1 MQNKFKGIRGVLFRT
16 APRKCSKKA
25 FDIIETERKELAET
39 IRDRQDQIP
48 NWKRLLMQVQ
58 RADTIGQIR
67 SIWDD
72 IKYHIATHKK
82 NAGLSFIDIPDIII
96 DKVMADDSIM
106 DDVISKVKHYTDMG
120 MTKRDAREMLMSGR
134 DYVDIFTQNVD
145 RALLNAV
152 KSEISDNELVTIF
165 NALLDKAGF
174 VDMEDDVMQSK
185 SSKKNAMEFRKYP
198 NMFESIMDGKKK
210 KVPEMPKMGK
220 HKVAKVVSVKVN
232 KIQNQKPGIDF
243 LLPMRR
249 DLFDEDM
256 GDYIGAISMSDPE
269 KETEVFINSGYTEDE
284 IMNVWDELRTLPYLG
299 TMDLPK
305 PVTVDVEISNDKI
318 ASTKKA
324 QEDQTGKFVGMVW
337 NLMGELNALRR
348 EVSHHR
354 KSITDLGDAAYN
366 LSQSNID
373 EDSKLVAK
381 NAIMEV
387 REVRSEFNNVV
398 AALGNL
404 HDRVKAMS
412 TNLLDQ
418 FNLKKSGASKN
429 AQMEDEIEE
438 PVIMDS
444 TWTVQVIDTIND
456 DKMIQD
462 VRVKNPDHDY
472 LRYLNQ
478 YGKGLLDKA
487 WKKREGQPRYVVQL
501 LKDGDIVKDNQ
512 GHGGSVRTF
521 EGKKK
526 ADHVLSK
533 GEKKVIEAFANKQPA
548 HAGLLESD
556 GQKLETVGFIGSGTI
571 ATWGEDDKIHMDS
584 SVPSSRFQMTIIR
597 FLKTVAP
604 RMDFA
609 DSWVASKHDSFTKED
624 KAIVSKLARLLNDK
638 NKEKL
643 MNMPMEEAVKIAKK
657 IVK

>member
-72 IKYHIATHKK
+72 IKYHIATRKK

-106 DDVISKVKHYTDMG
+106 DDVNSKVKHYTDMG

-220 HKVAKVVSVKVN
+220 HKVAKVVSVKVK

-324 QEDQTGKFVGMVW
+324 QSDPPRKFSVGDIVTDKGTPGKTYAIESYGPYDQESGFYRVRLIDQSDKNHTPIYHNEPNLSLTKKAQLQSFEEEPEDTEDIGPEDGDYFISNERG
-337 NLMGELNALRR
+337 LEGGY
-348 EVSHHR
+348 EVS
-354 KSITDLGDAAYN
+354 
-366 LSQSNID
+366 
-373 EDSKLVAK
+373 
-381 NAIMEV
+381 
-387 REVRSEFNNVV
+387 
-398 AALGNL
+398 
-404 HDRVKAMS
+404 
-412 TNLLDQ
+412 
-418 FNLKKSGASKN
+418 
-429 AQMEDEIEE
+429 
-438 PVIMDS
+438 
-444 TWTVQVIDTIND
+444 
-456 DKMIQD
+456 
-462 VRVKNPDHDY
+462 
-472 LRYLNQ
+472 Q
-478 YGKGLLDKA
+478 YGKFLGRFSDFDDVKEFIRGHADKEQF
-487 WKKREGQPRYVVQL
+487 WPTVWLV
-501 LKDGDIVKDNQ
+501 DD
-512 GHGGSVRTF
+512 HGGVTPVVAS
-521 EGKKK
+521 KKK

-533 GEKKVIEAFANKQPA
+533 REKQVIADFANKQPGQ
-548 HAGLLESD
+548 AGLLESD
-556 GQKLETVGFIGSGTI
+556 GQKLETVGFIGSGTV
-571 ATWGEDDKIHMDS
+571 ATWGEDNKIHMDS

-609 DSWVASKHDSFTKED
+609 DSWVTAKKNTFTKED
-624 KAIVSKLARLLNDK
+624 KAIVSKLSRLLNDK

-643 MNMPMEEAVKIAKK
+643 MNMPMEEAIKIAKK